1 MYWWLISEFLP
12 TTHKQTKG
20 KIMATTVITG
30 RDISLSFTGG
40 TDIEAQATSAVLT
53 KTNVR
58 ETYQTLDGEA
68 YKTTN
73 IEGTFALS
81 MLADWGKASSV
92 CEALWTAAETAPDTD
107 ITVTLTAATGAQFV
121 FPIMPEFP
129 TAGGSGTDAQTVDFT
144 FKVSKGEVTETF
156 S

>member
-1 MYWWLISEFLP
+1 
-12 TTHKQTKG
+12 
-20 KIMATTVITG
+20 MATTVITG

-53 KTNVR
+53 KTNLR

-73 IEGTFALS
+73 IEASFALS
-81 MLADWGKASSV
+81 MLADWGKANSV
-92 CEALWTAAETAPDTD
+92 CEALWTAAETTPDNT
-107 ITVTLTAATGAQFV
+107 ITMTMTAATGAV
-121 FPIMPEFP
+121 FAFDVFPEFP
-129 TAGGSGTDAQTVDFT
+129 TAGGAGTDAQTVDFT
-144 FKVSKGEVTETF
+144 FTVQKGAVTETF

>member
-1 MYWWLISEFLP
+1 
-12 TTHKQTKG
+12 
-20 KIMATTVITG
+20 MATTVITG

-53 KTNVR
+53 KTNLR
-58 ETYQTLDGEA
+58 ETFQTLDGEA

-73 IEGTFALS
+73 VEASFALS
-81 MLADWGKASSV
+81 MLADWGKTGSV
-92 CEALWTAAETAPDTD
+92 CEALWAAAESAPDTD
-107 ITVTLTAATGAQFV
+107 ISVTMTAATGAQFV

-129 TAGGSGTDAQTVDFT
+129 TAGGSGTDAQTVSYT
-144 FKVSKGEVTETF
+144 FKVSKGAVVETF

>member
-1 MYWWLISEFLP
+1 
-12 TTHKQTKG
+12 
-20 KIMATTVITG
+20 MATTVITG

-53 KTNVR
+53 KTNLR

-73 IEGTFALS
+73 VEGTFALS
-81 MLADWGKASSV
+81 MLADWGKTGSV
-92 CEALWTAAETAPDTD
+92 CEALWSAAETPDTT
-107 ITVTLTAATGAQFV
+107 ISVTLTAATGAVFV
-121 FPIMPEFP
+121 FPILPEFP
-129 TAGGSGTDAQTVDFT
+129 TAGGAGTDAQTVDFT
-144 FKVSKGEVTETF
+144 FKIANGAVSETF

>member
-1 MYWWLISEFLP
+1 
-12 TTHKQTKG
+12 
-20 KIMATTVITG
+20 MATTVITG

-53 KTNVR
+53 KTNLR

-73 IEGTFALS
+73 VEASFALS
-81 MLADWGKASSV
+81 MLADWGKTGSV
-92 CEALWTAAETAPDTD
+92 CEALWAAAETPDTT
-107 ITVTLTAATGAQFV
+107 ISVTLTAATGAQFV
-121 FPIMPEFP
+121 FPILPEFP
-129 TAGGSGTDAQTVDFT
+129 TAGGAGTDAQTVDFT
-144 FKVSKGEVTETF
+144 FKVANGAVTETF

>member
-1 MYWWLISEFLP
+1 
-12 TTHKQTKG
+12 
-20 KIMATTVITG
+20 MATTVITG

-53 KTNVR
+53 KTNLR

-73 IEGTFALS
+73 IEGSFALS
-81 MLADWGKASSV
+81 MLADWGKTSSV
-92 CEALWTAAETAPDTD
+92 CEALWTAAEAPDTT
-107 ITVTLTAATGAQFV
+107 ISVTMTAATGAQFV
-121 FPIMPEFP
+121 FSILPEFP
-129 TAGGSGTDAQTVDFT
+129 TAGGAGTDAQTVDFT
-144 FKVSKGEVTETF
+144 FKIANGIVTETF

>member
-1 MYWWLISEFLP
+1 
-12 TTHKQTKG
+12 
-20 KIMATTVITG
+20 MATTVITG

-40 TDIEAQATSAVLT
+40 TDIEAQALSAVLT

-68 YKTTN
+68 YKTVNT
-73 IEGTFALS
+73 EATFALS

-92 CEALWTAAETAPDTD
+92 CEALWAAAETPDTT
-107 ITVTLTAATGAQFV
+107 ISVTLTAATGAQFV
-121 FPIMPEFP
+121 FPILPEFP
-129 TAGGSGTDAQTVDFT
+129 TAGGAGTDAQTVDFT
-144 FKVSKGEVTETF
+144 FKVANGTVTETF